1 MKRFLAVL
9 TMLLAVPMAAIAAP
23 GDMSVATF
31 LNKAD
36 ALKAKGPA
44 ALFSSDIGLLKS
56 EGKAAGEHYKARLKR
71 ERAEGRP
78 SSCPPPGVKINSDD
92 LLAHLRTY
100 PATVRPKVS
109 MKQAMA
115 DYFIKAYPCRR

>member
-44 ALFSSDIGLLKS
+44 ALFSSDIGLLKIF
-56 EGKAAGEHYKARLKR
+56 LQ
-71 ERAEGRP
+71 
-78 SSCPPPGVKINSDD
+78 V
-92 LLAHLRTY
+92 L
-100 PATVRPKVS
+100 
-109 MKQAMA
+109 
-115 DYFIKAYPCRR
+115 